1 MEQSANKPSRL
12 RRSQNQIEQL
22 LEEFEKG
29 NLDVA
34 EFCELHAVSRTTFYK
49 WQSRYR
55 RKTKKN
61 SKARGFAKLKI
72 AAPAVNPPGLLFA
85 EVNGIK
91 LYQPVTASYLKELCL
106 L

>member
-1 MEQSANKPSRL
+1 MEQNAINRPRL

-22 LEEFEKG
+22 LQEFEKG
-29 NLDVA
+29 NFSVA
-34 EFCELHAVSRTTFYK
+34 EFCQLHTVSKAAFHK

-55 RKTKKN
+55 TKTKKN
-61 SKARGFAKLKI
+61 SKSVGFAKLKI
-72 AAPAVNPPGLLFA
+72 ASASINPQGLLFA

-91 LYQPVTASYLKELCL
+91 LYQPVAASYLKELAL